1 MHISRVEL
9 ENFKSHAESV
19 FEFTRGTTA
28 IVGENGAGKTS
39 IIEAIAWALFD
50 SLDYKKEEVIRR
62 GEKKAVVRVTF
73 ESGLD
78 ERDYTVYRDTGT
90 GYYVYDPRLQTRIAD
105 KKEEVTRFLLQHLGI
120 EPGTDLESLFKHA
133 IGVPQGTFTAIF
145 LATTAERK
153 KTFDSLLKVEEYR
166 RSSDELLKTVR
177 FVDQQITAVDI
188 RIARAEGEIGRIKKL
203 EEDRDLAV
211 AAIEKEMQAVKTLD
225 ADIEIKQADVS
236 RLDETEKLLGDLR
249 TEAERLSAE
258 LARAELVLKQSEA
271 ELTRSRTAAE
281 LIAGVRNDAA
291 EHRSATA
298 RLTELER
305 ERTARQVLRDELAR
319 TEGALTAVQAERK
332 HLDQESERIQKA
344 HSEVALLSGQ
354 TSEQER
360 LESQLDAGRRELA
373 KAEAAAGQLRGMN
386 ERIAALRAAYKRTAD
401 ELGAANEKAGGAAEV
416 ENLQIRE
423 AVLLREIAAAN
434 AALERDERFQQEIRN
449 GLCPILSQKCLN
461 LKEGET
467 LESFI
472 SSQFGELRAQ
482 IGTLSTE
489 QRSVGEALKTAREA
503 ERFSG
508 QIAGLENRLKE
519 IRDEGE
525 GLRSQVQELETAAG
539 KLADLQAESIRIESE
554 LKSLD
559 NPKAKIIY
567 LQQEIGRETEIR
579 DKLSASEKNLERL
592 ESERHLTFERLEEF
606 KDLDAILA
614 ETMAVRDRTAESF
627 RVFTANEAAA
637 GQVIHV
643 ESEFSSAE
651 KSRAEALEK
660 ANAAVKSAEDASRD
674 YDRDSH
680 LATRSGLLD
689 LQKRRAEVGV
699 ILDSA
704 QRRHRELE
712 ADLERLY
719 TVRRSMQDEFR
730 ERERLER
737 VSETTDFIRTTLK
750 DAAPLVAKNYVHH
763 VSLEANQLFREIG
776 GNAERSLKWGED
788 YAISLEEG
796 GYDRPFQSL
805 SGGEQM
811 SAALSVRLA
820 LLKQLSD
827 IRIAFFDEPTTNMDT
842 ERRENLA
849 MQISQISHFEQL
861 FVISHDDTFEGY
873 MDNEVRVE
881 KV

>member
-1 MHISRVEL
+1 MHILRVEL

-188 RIARAEGEIGRIKKL
+188 RIARAEGEIGRIEKL
-203 EEDRDLAV
+203 EDERDIAV

-225 ADIEIKQADVS
+225 TDIEIKQADVS

-281 LIAGVRNDAA
+281 LIAEVRNDAA
-291 EHRSATA
+291 EHRSATD
-298 RLTELER
+298 RLKELER

-344 HSEVALLSGQ
+344 HSEVTLLSGQ
-354 TSEQER
+354 TSEQDR
-360 LESQLDAGRRELA
+360 LESQLDSTRRELA

-416 ENLQIRE
+416 ENLQMRE

-461 LKEGET
+461 LKQGET

-525 GLRSQVQELETAAG
+525 GLRSQARELETAAE
-539 KLADLQAESIRIESE
+539 KLAELQAESIRIESE

-559 NPKAKIIY
+559 NPKAKITY
-567 LQQEIGRETEIR
+567 LQQEIGRESDIR

-592 ESERHLTFERLEEF
+592 ESERHLTVEKLEEF
-606 KDLDAILA
+606 KDLDARLA
-614 ETMAVRDRTAESF
+614 ETTAVRDRTAEAF

-637 GQVIHV
+637 GQVVHL
-643 ESEFSSAE
+643 ESEFNAAE
-651 KSRAEALEK
+651 KARADALEK

-674 YDRDSH
+674 YDRDIH
-680 LATRSGLLD
+680 LSARSGLLD

-704 QRRHRELE
+704 ERRHRELE

-730 ERERLER
+730 ERERLQR

-873 MDNEVRVE
+873 MDNEVRVGD
-881 KV
+881 

>member
-19 FEFTRGTTA
+19 YEFTRGTTA

-188 RIARAEGEIGRIKKL
+188 RIARAEGEIGRIEKL
-203 EEDRDLAV
+203 EDERDLAV
-211 AAIEKEMQAVKTLD
+211 AAIEKEMLAVKTLD

-258 LARAELVLKQSEA
+258 LARAELVLKQCEA

-291 EHRSATA
+291 EHRSATD
-298 RLTELER
+298 RLKELER
-305 ERTARQVLRDELAR
+305 ERTARQVLRDELAK

-344 HSEVALLSGQ
+344 HSEVTLLSAQ
-354 TSEQER
+354 TSEQDR
-360 LESQLDAGRRELA
+360 LESQLDATRRELA

-423 AVLLREIAAAN
+423 TVLLREIAAAN
-434 AALERDERFQQEIRN
+434 AALERDERFQQEIKN

-508 QIAGLENRLKE
+508 QIAGLEIRLKE

-525 GLRSQVQELETAAG
+525 GLRSQARELETAAG
-539 KLADLQAESIRIESE
+539 KLAELQAESIRIESE

-592 ESERHLTFERLEEF
+592 ESERHLTVERLEEF
-606 KDLDAILA
+606 KDLDTILA

-627 RVFTANEAAA
+627 RVFAANEAAA
-637 GQVIHV
+637 GQVVHL
-643 ESEFSSAE
+643 ESEFNAAE
-651 KSRAEALEK
+651 KERADVQEK
-660 ANAAVKSAEDASRD
+660 VNSAVKSAEDVSRD
-674 YDRDSH
+674 YDRDIH
-680 LATRSGLLD
+680 LAARSGLLD
-689 LQKRRAEVGV
+689 MQKRRAEVGV

-730 ERERLER
+730 ERERLQR

-873 MDNEVRVE
+873 MDNEVRVGD
-881 KV
+881 